1 MRTFGTIN
9 SAGDTLNHAD
19 VNRDE
24 ERMEPLTGHPPSL
37 PLDSDARKEKNGG
50 VVADKI
56 GQLFLKHGLV
66 DADQLESAL
75 EKQRQLGG
83 RNNLGDLLV
92 SLGVVT
98 ERDRVRILAEHWE
111 VDYVDLSSTTIPSD
125 VAGVLSQELARRYKA
140 IPISVD
146 ENRVRVAMKNPLDVF
161 ATDEIRMI
169 TGREVIPVVATEDDI
184 LLAISSSYRAVADEV
199 VSVLKDFDD
208 DVAVARKP
216 GDDDISIE
224 EMKELSGE
232 APVVRLANVVI
243 SRAIAEKA
251 SDIHLEPARDC
262 LKVRYRID
270 GILVDGL
277 VIPKKI
283 QASLTSRIKI
293 MADMD
298 IAEKRAPQDG
308 RISAVIEGRPFDF
321 RVSSLPAVFGE
332 KIVMRV
338 LDQSNI
344 SVGLNRLG
352 LLPHTLDMFESMIS
366 RTYGIVLV
374 TGPTGSGKS
383 TTLYSCLAKVNSG
396 DKNILTIED
405 PVEYELAGITQVGVN
420 ARAGMTFAA
429 GLKSML
435 RQDPDIIMVGEMRD
449 QETAMIAIEAA
460 LTGHLVF
467 STLHTND
474 APGAVARLM
483 DMGVE
488 PFLIASA
495 TIGVMAQRLL
505 RKICERCKQPY
516 EPPLDA
522 VRRLGMNVDDRNGE
536 KVTFYRGAGCDF
548 CKGTGYKG
556 RVGCYELMPVTDK
569 VRELILAHAS
579 AYAIREAAIEAGM
592 KSLKEDAMEKILLGI
607 TTLEECL
614 RVIYAG

>member
-1 MRTFGTIN
+1 MYPERI
-9 SAGDTLNHAD
+9 GD
-19 VNRDE
+19 
-24 ERMEPLTGHPPSL
+24 
-37 PLDSDARKEKNGG
+37 
-50 VVADKI
+50 
-56 GQLFLKHGLV
+56 LFLKSGLV
-66 DADQLESAL
+66 DVDQLDVAL

-83 RNNLGDLLV
+83 RTNIGDVLV
-92 SLGVVT
+92 SMGAVT
-98 ERDRVRILAEHWE
+98 ERDRVRILGEHWGVE
-111 VDYVDLSSTTIPSD
+111 YVDLSVIVITSEM
-125 VAGVLSQELARRYKA
+125 AALLSQDLARRYKA
-140 IPISVD
+140 VPLGLQG
-146 ENRVRVAMKNPLDVF
+146 NRLRLAMKNPLDVF

-169 TGREVIPVVATEDDI
+169 TGKEIEPLVATEEDI
-184 LLAISSSYRAVADEV
+184 LLAIGEAYKAEGAAVEG
-199 VSVLKDFDD
+199 VLKDFDD
-208 DVAVARKP
+208 DVSLDRK
-216 GDDDISIE
+216 GNEEDISIE
-224 EMKELSGE
+224 ALKELSEE
-232 APVVRLANVVI
+232 APVVRLANMVI
-243 SRAIAEKA
+243 ARAIAEKA
-251 SDIHLEPARDC
+251 SDIHLEPSRDSI
-262 LKVRYRID
+262 KVRYRID

-293 MADMD
+293 MAEMD

-308 RISAVIEGRPFDF
+308 RISAVIDGRPFDF

-338 LDQSNI
+338 LDKSNI
-344 SVGLNRLG
+344 SVGLHRLG
-352 LLPHTLDMFESMIS
+352 LLPHTFDMFEAMIS
-366 RTYGIVLV
+366 RSYGIVLV

-405 PVEYELAGITQVGVN
+405 PVEYELGGITQVGVN

-495 TIGVMAQRLL
+495 TVGVMAQRLL
-505 RKICERCKQPY
+505 RKICEKCKQPY
-516 EPPLDA
+516 EPPRDA
-522 VRRLGMNVDDRNGE
+522 VRRLGMNVDDTDIDSL
-536 KVTFYRGAGCDF
+536 TFYRGMGCDA

-556 RVGCYELMPVTDK
+556 RIGCYELMPVTDK

-579 AYAIREAAIEAGM
+579 AYAIREAAVEAGM
-592 KSLKEDAMEKILLGI
+592 KSLKDDAMEKILLGI
-607 TTLEECL
+607 TTLEESL
-614 RVIYAG
+614 RVMYAG